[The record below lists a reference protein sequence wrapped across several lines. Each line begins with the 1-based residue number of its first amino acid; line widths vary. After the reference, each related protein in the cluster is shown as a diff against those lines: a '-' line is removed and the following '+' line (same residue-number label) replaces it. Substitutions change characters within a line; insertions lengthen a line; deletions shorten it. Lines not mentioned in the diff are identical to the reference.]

1 MSSARVSESW
11 LERWWPLLVILFGL
25 IFVTMLVTFSPTLG

>member
-1 MSSARVSESW
+1 MSSWSEAPR

-25 IFVTMLVTFSPTLG
+25 IFVTILVTFAPTI